1 MMAVFQGLAM
11 LFYTPTTYPGQG
23 TAQEGRPGL
32 VGMLTYAPRP
42 CPVAAVECSK
52 ATLAAK
58 SERLPSSF
66 MAGSSSTMSFPSP
79 LAMGT
84 VGEAALSHGGTL
96 LKMCRILALPHVQ
109 QAAQES
115 SYFVQLYLLPSPE
128 EKICL
133 PG

>member
-1 MMAVFQGLAM
+1 M

-32 VGMLTYAPRP
+32 VGTLTYAPRA
-42 CPVAAVECSK
+42 CPVAAVGCST

-58 SERLPSSF
+58 AERQPASF
-66 MAGSSSTMSFPSP
+66 MAESSSAMLFPSP

-96 LKMCRILALPHVQ
+96 LK
-109 QAAQES
+109 
-115 SYFVQLYLLPSPE
+115 
-128 EKICL
+128 K
-133 PG
+133 